1 MRTFSKLPFTRS
13 LRMLAVM
20 ALVLPALAALPLA
33 RDSSAYVDMNLEM
46 PLPSFAGTLEKVPCT
61 LTVTG
66 GPAFGLETSNYSFKA
81 EIVADNATGS
91 SVAPSTGSGSTGVFR
106 LNITMPGEGDQT
118 IRIRINATSR
128 DTDSGDSETKVRE
141 FEIKVAQT
149 ILIRATV
156 YNTGSVDAEDV
167 SAKFYAD
174 GIYLG
179 TKTFDVKAGSSKL
192 VSCNWTWVNV
202 DNGEHEVKVVIDD
215 ADGIV
220 EFSNGD
226 NVYTM
231 TVYVGKAGNPLGG
244 ILTIGVIIMSVFVFL
259 TYLQKPARGK
269 K

>member
-1 MRTFSKLPFTRS
+1 MRTSRELPFARA
-13 LRMLAVM
+13 LRVLAVM
-20 ALVLPALAALPLA
+20 AVVLPALAALPLA
-33 RDSSAYVDMNLEM
+33 RDSSAYVDMNIEM
-46 PLPSFAGTLEKVPCT
+46 PLPSFAGTLETVPCT

-91 SVAPSTGSGSTGVFR
+91 SVTPSTGTGSTGVFK
-106 LNITMPGEGDQT
+106 LNITMPGEGGQT
-118 IRIRINATSR
+118 IKIRVNATSR
-128 DTDSGDSETKVRE
+128 DSDSGDSETKVRE
-141 FEIKVAQT
+141 FEIKVVKT

-156 YNTGSVDAEDV
+156 YNTGSTDAENV
-167 SAKFYAD
+167 TAKFYAD

-179 TKTFDVKAGSSKL
+179 AKTFDVKAGSSKL
-192 VSCNWTWVNV
+192 VSCNWTWVSI

-231 TVYVGKAGNPLGG
+231 TVYVGKAGNPLGAV
-244 ILTIGVIIMSVFVFL
+244 LTIGVIIMSVFVFL
-259 TYLQKPARGK
+259 TYLQKPVRGK